1 MQALSPDT
9 VDAALARVLARP
21 EFAERSP
28 PALLRLISELAA
40 AFRAWIGSLMAAWM
54 PEEWYPAFTWLV
66 IGVLCALAAWAL
78 YALVMAL
85 IGAPRAQGSSAPS
98 IARQAG
104 VRGEDAAWWE
114 SAARAAAAGGQFR
127 DAAIALYLAAV
138 LRLEERGVLRYHPGK
153 TPGDYRSEVRSHPDT
168 RRPFETFIR
177 QFLPVAFG
185 ARAPDAASFRALA
198 ASAAELGVNG

>member
-1 MQALSPDT
+1 MQSLSPDT
-9 VDAALARVLARP
+9 VEAALARVLARP
-21 EFAERSP
+21 EFAERST
-28 PALLRLISELAA
+28 PALLQLISDLAA
-40 AFRAWIGSLMAAWM
+40 AFRTWIASLLGSWV
-54 PEEWYPAFTWLV
+54 PEQWYPAFTWLV
-66 IGVLCALAAWAL
+66 IALLAGFAVWAL
-78 YALVMAL
+78 YALVSAL
-85 IGAPRAQGSSAPS
+85 TGSPRTPETAAPGM
-98 IARQAG
+98 RQVS

-114 SAARAAAAGGQFR
+114 SAARAAAAAGQFR

-153 TPGDYRSEVRSHPDT
+153 TPGDYRSEVRAHAES
-168 RRPFETFIR
+168 RRPFESFIR

>member
-28 PALLRLISELAA
+28 PALLQLISDLAA
-40 AFRAWIGSLMAAWM
+40 AFRAWIASLLAGWM

-66 IGVLCALAAWAL
+66 IGLLCALAGWAL
-78 YALVMAL
+78 YALVTAL
-85 IGAPRAQGSSAPS
+85 IGSPRAQASAAPS
-98 IARQAG
+98 IPQAV

-114 SAARAAAAGGQFR
+114 SAARAAAAAGQFR
-127 DAAIALYLAAV
+127 DAAVALYLATV

-153 TPGDYRSEVRSHPDT
+153 TPGDYRSEVRSHPDS
-168 RRPFETFIR
+168 RRPFENFIR

-185 ARAPDAASFRALA
+185 ARAPDAASFRALS